1 MLKVC
6 LKLRKQLEFRYLH
19 SALFTIAEWQLGE
32 QGIVQVHRSTHGR
45 LPVFILTQ
53 FMVKHGIQ
61 LIPTCIK
68 QVIRDIDTE

>member
-1 MLKVC
+1 
-6 LKLRKQLEFRYLH
+6 
-19 SALFTIAEWQLGE
+19 
-32 QGIVQVHRSTHGR
+32 VHRSTHGR